1 MFFADGGFAIV
12 GPYAA
17 EIWPSHLKTTG
28 MGSAYGF
35 GGIGKIIGPAG
46 LALIVGSSNYL
57 KPDVPLPQIP
67 TAFLYLGCW
76 FLMAG
81 VVYYF
86 FGLET
91 KGKSL
96 QQIDRELGVATA

>member
-1 MFFADGGFAIV
+1 MFFVDGGFAIV

-17 EIWPSHLKTTG
+17 EVWPSHLKTTG

-57 KPDVPLPQIP
+57 KPDVPLPQFP

-91 KGKSL
+91 KGKSM
-96 QQIDRELGVATA
+96 QQIDRELAAAD